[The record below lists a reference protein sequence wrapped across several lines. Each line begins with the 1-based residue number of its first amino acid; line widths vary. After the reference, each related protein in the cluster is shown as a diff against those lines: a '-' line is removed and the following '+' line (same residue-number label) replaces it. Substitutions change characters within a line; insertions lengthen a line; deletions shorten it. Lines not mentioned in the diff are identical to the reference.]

1 MAETEPLYQ
10 IGICPNCPA
19 DSRQQFLFATE
30 ESSEPVTALGMLVA
44 YENLEVFSLFR
55 CLRCE
60 AILLYN
66 SAAEAPTGIRYDE
79 LDYYAGEGVARLRPE
94 QFLELSSLLY
104 SSKAP
109 DNRSIL
115 DPSTPEPVKRCYEIG
130 TKVQS
135 ISKDLYALQL
145 RKTLEAVCKDKGA
158 SERLA
163 SGKRAMLWQ
172 QIDELQKQNVV
183 GEFIS
188 KAAHELKEI
197 SNTGAHYS
205 ERSITDGD
213 VRKLEHLLGLITT
226 YVYGSRT
233 RFREAERA
241 LGFLTKE
248 LFLDDDL

>member
-1 MAETEPLYQ
+1 MSEDEPLYQ
-10 IGICPNCPA
+10 IGICPNCPE
-19 DSRQQFLFATE
+19 DSRQQFLYGTE
-30 ESSEPVTALGMLVA
+30 ESSGPVTDLGVLVA
-44 YENLEVFSLFR
+44 YKQLEVFSLFR

-60 AILLYN
+60 SILFYDTMPAT
-66 SAAEAPTGIRYDE
+66 STGVRFDE
-79 LDYYAGEGVARLRPE
+79 LDYYAAEGVARLTRA
-94 QFLELSSLLY
+94 QFLELSNLLY
-104 SSKAP
+104 STKDDLSKG
-109 DNRSIL
+109 SIL
-115 DPSTPEPVKRCYEIG
+115 DSATPEPVKRCYETG
-130 TKVQS
+130 RQVRS

-172 QIDELQKQNVV
+172 QIDELEKQNVV

-205 ERSITDGD
+205 ELTVTDGD

-226 YVYGSRT
+226 YVYGSS
-233 RFREAERA
+233 
-241 LGFLTKE
+241 K
-248 LFLDDDL
+248 